1 MTIVSN
7 PFVLTY
13 FTSFIESQGFVRP
26 TKTDR
31 RFFQT
36 RLRELIQQGVI
47 ERVLVPSNKAWDRT
61 IKCIRLVT
69 SEDRLPEGSVVVGQ
83 DVEEDEKDASLAE
96 DTPGSLHRNRC
107 QPW

>member
-1 MTIVSN
+1 MH
-7 PFVLTY
+7 
-13 FTSFIESQGFVRP
+13 P

-47 ERVLVPSNKAWDRT
+47 ERVLVPSNKVRDRT

-69 SEDRLPEGSVVVGQ
+69 PDNQLPEGTVVVALQ
-83 DVEEDEKDASLAE
+83 DVDEDDKDVVHE
-96 DTPGSLHRNRC
+96 DVVFGTFRREPC
-107 QPW
+107 

>member
-1 MTIVSN
+1 MH
-7 PFVLTY
+7 
-13 FTSFIESQGFVRP
+13 P

-47 ERVLVPSNKAWDRT
+47 ERVLVPSSKTRDRT

-69 SEDRLPEGSVVVGQ
+69 SDNQPSEGSVVVRQ
-83 DVEEDEKDASLAE
+83 DVDEDERDVTLVEEASGLF
-96 DTPGSLHRNRC
+96 HR
-107 QPW
+107 

>member
-1 MTIVSN
+1 VH
-7 PFVLTY
+7 
-13 FTSFIESQGFVRP
+13 P

-47 ERVLVPSNKAWDRT
+47 ERVLVPSSKTRDRT

-69 SEDRLPEGSVVVGQ
+69 SDNQLPEGSVVVGQ
-83 DVEEDEKDASLAE
+83 DVEEDEKEASVAEDASGL
-96 DTPGSLHRNRC
+96 LHR
-107 QPW
+107 